1 MCRVMVFIGKGEIL
15 LRDDFYISQVR
26 GLMAERAGRPPAAF
40 VRTYGCQQNAA
51 DGEKIKGLLAR
62 MGFGFTDSP
71 DSADL
76 IVFNTCAVREHAE
89 DRVFGNVGALKN
101 NKRRNPNLVVA
112 VCGCMTEQRAVAERL
127 QKTFP
132 FVDLI
137 FGPHVIHKLPEML
150 YEVLADSQRV
160 LVLGQEER
168 FIRED
173 LPIRRDGGA
182 RAWVTA
188 MYGCDNFCSYCI
200 VPYVRGREK
209 SRLPDN
215 IYEECRSLIK
225 EGRKEITLLGQ
236 NVNSYG
242 KGLEEPVNF
251 AQLVQRLDG
260 IEGRYRLRFM
270 TSHPKDASKELF
282 DVMAKS
288 RHIPHHIHLPFQSG
302 NNRVLREMNR
312 RYDREKYLSLIQ
324 YAREV
329 MPDITFTSDVIVGF
343 PGETYEEFQDTL
355 SLIRE
360 VEFVNLFTFIYS
372 PRPGT
377 KAAEMPDPVSHQEK
391 TRWFAELLKV
401 QEEIAVKNSQ
411 KLVETVQ
418 EVLVE
423 GRDEKTGLLS
433 GRTAGS
439 LVVLFPGG
447 EELVGQFAQ
456 VEVTEARGWSLRG
469 RMAENH

>member
-1 MCRVMVFIGKGEIL
+1 MNNEYYMR
-15 LRDDFYISQVR
+15 QVR
-26 GLMAERAGRPPAAF
+26 RLAAERAGREPMAF
-40 VRTYGCQQNAA
+40 VRTYGCQQNVA
-51 DGEKIKGLLAR
+51 DGEKLKGLLAQ

-71 DSADL
+71 DDADFIL
-76 IVFNTCAVREHAE
+76 FNTCAVREHAE

-101 NKRRNPNLVVA
+101 TKRRNPKLVVA

-127 QKTFP
+127 RKTFP

-160 LVLGQEER
+160 LMLGQEEKT
-168 FIRED
+168 IRED

-209 SRLPDN
+209 SRRPERV
-215 IYEECRSLIK
+215 YEECRELVA
-225 EGRKEITLLGQ
+225 EGYKEITLLGQ

-242 KGLEEPVNF
+242 KGLEESAGFPH
-251 AQLVQRLDG
+251 LLQRLDG

-302 NNRVLREMNR
+302 NDRVLREMNR
-312 RYDREKYLSLIQ
+312 RYDREKYLSLIR

-355 SLIRE
+355 SLIKK
-360 VEFVNLFTFIYS
+360 VGFVNLFTFIYS

-377 KAAEMPDPVSHQEK
+377 RAAEMPDPVTHQEK
-391 TRWFAELLKV
+391 TKWFAELLKV
-401 QEEIAVKNSQ
+401 QEEIAAENSQ

-447 EELVGQFAQ
+447 EEKIGSFTQ
-456 VEVTEARGWSLRG
+456 VKVTEARGFSLRG
-469 RMAENH
+469 RETGANGGPENDKKTE